1 MDGAVKGPALEIT
14 PHEDRAQTTDA
25 ESVRAI
31 LDRGRVSPDFVEGV
45 QYMEV
50 CEAVA
55 CSAATGQAV
64 PLPLAEPVLEAG
76 GQFLEEGTA

>member
-1 MDGAVKGPALEIT
+1 MDGAVKGLALEIP
-14 PHEDRAQTTDA
+14 PHEQRGRNTDA
-25 ESVRAI
+25 EFVRAI
-31 LDRGRVSPDFVEGV
+31 LDRGRVCPDFVEGV
-45 QYMEV
+45 QYMEF

-64 PLPLAEPVLEAG
+64 PLPLAEPVMEAW